1 MAWVITRLCRDCVDQ
16 ACVDVCPVECI
27 YAYTGD
33 DATKFP
39 NQLYIHPEECIDCGA
54 CEPEC
59 PWEAIFEDASVP
71 EVFTADTAHNA
82 QMMDDMDNFEVPTRE
97 DHDQPSPDQVAENKA
112 QWGYAG

>member
-33 DATKFP
+33 DASKFP

-71 EVFTADTAHNA
+71 EVFSADTAHNGLA
-82 QMMDDMDNFEVPTRE
+82 VSQSPGRNPATGTVSQRERTRR
-97 DHDQPSPDQVAENKA
+97 AEP
-112 QWGYAG
+112 GTAGQYIAV

>member
-27 YAYTGD
+27 YEYTGD
-33 DATKFP
+33 DHVKFP
-39 NQLYIHPEECIDCGA
+39 NQLYIHPDECIDCGA

-71 EVFTADTAHNA
+71 GVLKEDIAINA
-82 QMMDDMDNFEVPTRE
+82 EASATDDKQVPARV
-97 DHDQPSPDQVAENKA
+97 DKDSPSPEQVSANKVK
-112 QWGYAG
+112 WGYS

>member
-27 YAYTGD
+27 YEYTGD
-33 DATKFP
+33 DRAKFP

-59 PWEAIFEDASVP
+59 PWEAIYEDASVP
-71 EVFTADTAHNA
+71 DVFKADTALNA
-82 QMMDDMDNFEVPTRE
+82 ELGKTGSYQVPSRVEKDPPTPE
-97 DHDQPSPDQVAENKA
+97 QVASNK
-112 QWGYAG
+112 QKWGL